1 MFSAQE
7 QTPPPHLP
15 QTSGSREG
23 FRLEPAQS
31 FSETTTLISTNPP
44 PPPLHQES
52 TPGIS
57 EISFP
62 LTPQTEE
69 SASAPPPP
77 LQIARVQETF
87 ALTPTPYK
95 RDPHQPHP
103 PRPATSEPLPRQ

>member
-77 LQIARVQETF
+77 LKSSRLQETF
-87 ALTPTPYK
+87 GLIPTTYIY
-95 RDPHQPHP
+95 DPNQ
-103 PRPATSEPLPRQ
+103 PLP